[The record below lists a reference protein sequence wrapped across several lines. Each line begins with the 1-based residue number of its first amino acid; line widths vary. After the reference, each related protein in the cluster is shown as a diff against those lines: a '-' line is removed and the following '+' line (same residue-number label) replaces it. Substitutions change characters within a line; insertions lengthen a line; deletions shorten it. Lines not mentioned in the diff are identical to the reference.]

1 MKRKMIKGWLGG
13 VLAVVLAIITMSSA
27 SLVKADTLS
36 DGDYTV
42 PVRIWKDGTNQQ
54 TPSAAQGFMSETA
67 TITVKNGQY
76 QGTLNILPDG
86 RQALTSMTFPSGPA
100 HIDATTGDVT
110 FTLNSAEPL
119 VSVTC
124 AMFGGAITA
133 PADLTFDWA
142 DATRIGDQSGNNS
155 ATEVDNSSSSSQ
167 VSSSSL
173 NSSSSSSSSSSSNS
187 SSNSSSSSSSSASTS
202 STSSSVPSSSSNSSS
217 QISNQTWAYTVLSA
231 DQKTVSMAN
240 QYYTHVA
247 EVTPV
252 DGHYQVTMTVT
263 YAKDAG
269 LQKDGFKPLTV
280 AGNKVS
286 DVTYSESGKN
296 YVVQFKFNVDQ
307 LDQLAKPLKGTIHV
321 AVSLVNIDADFDVYY
336 QFSQASGTDNAG
348 QSSASNTSTTDGPTT
363 GESSQTSDTDVTEL
377 TSDVDG
383 DTNEGSDGSATVQK
397 AVTKRDQSQP
407 TSKQS
412 TKENLPQTSEQR
424 QVVLTIVG
432 LVSCVG
438 LIGFVIYRRRVAK

>member
-13 VLAVVLAIITMSSA
+13 VLAVALAVVMMSSA

-36 DGDYTV
+36 DGNYTV
-42 PVRIWKDGTNQQ
+42 PVKIWKDGTNQK
-54 TPSAAQGFMSETA
+54 TPSAAQAFMSETA

-86 RQALTSMTFPSGPA
+86 RQALTSMTFPSGSA
-100 HIDATTGDVT
+100 RIDSATGDVT
-110 FTLNSAEPL
+110 FTLTSTEPL

-142 DATRIGDQSGNNS
+142 SATRIGDQSGTNS
-155 ATEVDNSSSSSQ
+155 ATEGDSGSSNSQSSSSSLSG
-167 VSSSSL
+167 SSSI
-173 NSSSSSSSSSSSNS
+173 SSSSSSSSSLS
-187 SSNSSSSSSSSASTS
+187 SSE
-202 STSSSVPSSSSNSSS
+202 PSSSSNGSS
-217 QISNQTWAYTVLSA
+217 QIPTQTWAYTVLSA

-247 EVTPV
+247 EVTPI

-280 AGNKVS
+280 AENRVL
-286 DVTYSESGKN
+286 DVTYSETGKN

-336 QFSQASGTDNAG
+336 QFSQASGTDNAD
-348 QSSASNTSTTDGPTT
+348 QTSANNIDTTDVPTI
-363 GESSQTSDTDVTEL
+363 GESSQSSDTDVVEL
-377 TSDVDG
+377 TSDVDA
-383 DTNEGSDGSATVQK
+383 DTNEGSGGRATVQK
-397 AVTKRDQSQP
+397 AVTKRNQSQP
-407 TSKQS
+407 TRKRDTSGS
-412 TKENLPQTSEQR
+412 LPQTSEQR
-424 QVVLTIVG
+424 QAVLTVIGV
-432 LVSCVG
+432 VG
-438 LIGFVIYRRRVAK
+438 LIGFVVYRRRAVK

>member
-1 MKRKMIKGWLGG
+1 MKQKMIKGWLGG
-13 VLAVVLAIITMSSA
+13 VLAVVLAIIMMSSA

-86 RQALTSMTFPSGPA
+86 RQALTSMTFPNGPA
-100 HIDATTGDVT
+100 SIDAATGDVT

-142 DATRIGDQSGNNS
+142 DATRIGDQSGNSS
-155 ATEVDNSSSSSQ
+155 ATEVDSSSSSSLT
-167 VSSSSL
+167 SSSSL
-173 NSSSSSSSSSSSNS
+173 NSSSSSVSNS

-202 STSSSVPSSSSNSSS
+202 SASSSVPSSSSNSSS
-217 QISNQTWAYTVLSA
+217 QISTQTWAYTVLSA

-280 AGNKVS
+280 ASNKVS

-348 QSSASNTSTTDGPTT
+348 QSAASNTSTTDGPT
-363 GESSQTSDTDVTEL
+363 GESSQTSDTNVAEL

-383 DTNEGSDGSATVQK
+383 DTNEGSGGSATVQK

-424 QVVLTIVG
+424 QVVLTVVG